1 MSNSGTVYVQS
12 NSAGSGAQLWVGSNT
27 LLCQGNVGGC
37 YTRFSDEGYIQDWND
52 GWLRFYGSFDFQ
64 NTLRTENN
72 LQVAGAT
79 LATNGDLYMP
89 WNGAWLSQRINQ
101 TVTTNSTPQFSRMYD
116 DNSAYYIDSN
126 VDSQMN
132 QVYANQFIYRSDA
145 RLKDNVQPLDSG
157 IMQLLKLKPV
167 SFTWK
172 SGSNEPAGKSD
183 IGFIAQD
190 LEKVFPNLVTTD
202 ENGYKG
208 IDYVKLVP
216 VLVKAVQD
224 QQAEIDQLKAQVAAL
239 QK

>member
-1 MSNSGTVYVQS
+1 
-12 NSAGSGAQLWVGSNT
+12 
-27 LLCQGNVGGC
+27 
-37 YTRFSDEGYIQDWND
+37 
-52 GWLRFYGSFDFQ
+52 
-64 NTLRTENN
+64 
-72 LQVAGAT
+72 
-79 LATNGDLYMP
+79 
-89 WNGAWLSQRINQ
+89 
-101 TVTTNSTPQFSRMYD
+101 
-116 DNSAYYIDSN
+116 
-126 VDSQMN
+126 MN

-216 VLVKAVQD
+216 VLVKAAQEQNARID
-224 QQAEIDQLKAQVAAL
+224 AQQKEIDELKAEIAGLTKA
-239 QK
+239 K